1 MLRIQFPQHNF
12 RIKEEDNREFIFDEG
27 RKKWVRL
34 TPEEWVRQNFLQ
46 YLIQVKKIP
55 LSLIAIEK
63 EVQLADVKKRC
74 DVIVYKEHKPWMIV
88 ECKEMNVPLSQA
100 VLEQVIRYNMALP
113 VEYLVISNGSF
124 SYAWQRKN
132 NNLIEI
138 EELPMWRWLDGKW
151 QKQKKKN

>member
-1 MLRIQFPQHNF
+1 MLRIQFPPPNF
-12 RIKEEDNREFIFDEG
+12 KIKEEDDREFIFDEG

-46 YLIQVKKIP
+46 YLVQVKNVH

-74 DVIVYKEHKPWMIV
+74 DIVVYKEHKPWMIV
-88 ECKEMNVPLSQA
+88 ECKEMNVPLSEV
-100 VLEQVIRYNMALP
+100 VLAQVIRYNMALP

-124 SYAWQRKN
+124 SYAWQRMHNK
-132 NNLIEI
+132 LIEI
-138 EELPMWRWLDGKW
+138 EELPIWE
-151 QKQKKKN
+151 

>member
-27 RKKWVRL
+27 RRKWVRL

-55 LSLIAIEK
+55 LSIIAIEK

-138 EELPMWRWLDGKW
+138 EELPMWR
-151 QKQKKKN
+151 

>member
-1 MLRIQFPQHNF
+1 MLRIQFPQHDF

-63 EVQLADVKKRC
+63 EVQLADIKKRC
-74 DVIVYKEHKPWMIV
+74 DIIVYKEHKPWMIV
-88 ECKEMNVPLSQA
+88 ECKEMNVPLSEA
-100 VLEQVIRYNMALP
+100 VLAQVIRYNMALP

-124 SYAWQRKN
+124 SYAWQRMN
-132 NNLIEI
+132 N
-138 EELPMWRWLDGKW
+138 ELTEVEDLPAWM
-151 QKQKKKN
+151 

>member
-55 LSLIAIEK
+55 LSIIAIEK

-138 EELPMWRWLDGKW
+138 EELPMWR
-151 QKQKKKN
+151 